1 MKNLMKYELRKT
13 LFTKEILLGVTAA
26 AEIAFLLGLYLEK
39 RNLLGIA
46 VFLLTCLAIGGVMVF
61 GLQSVLT
68 LHRDMNTKQSYML
81 FMTPNSSFKILG
93 SKVLENGLSILLTGA
108 CFFALGALD
117 VTLLFAKE
125 GTLQELWDAIERLL
139 HSINENI
146 EITGAGMACFTLSLL
161 ASWICIVTTA
171 YLAVV
176 ISSALLNGKRFNGL
190 LRFVRSALDGPF
202 HLVGHIARH
211 VFDRGRDGGV
221 RRGGGVVPVDA
232 GGEDGGDD
240 RQDDERGGG
249 VLGDHFQLALNALGL
264 VFVQEG
270 FGRAADGAQAGAVAL
285 LHQHGHDD
293 NQRDQH
299 QQYVD
304 DRQNYTHW

>member
-93 SKVLENGLSILLTGA
+93 AKVLENGLSILLTGA

-190 LRFVRSALDGPF
+190 LSFVLFLALTILITWVQQKAVSGA
-202 HLVGHIARH
+202 GHIN
-211 VFDRGRDGGV
+211 VFFLLQ
-221 RRGGGVVPVDA
+221 A
-232 GGEDGGDD
+232 
-240 RQDDERGGG
+240 
-249 VLGDHFQLALNALGL
+249 AIALGFSA
-264 VFVQEG
+264 VMY
-270 FGRAADGAQAGAVAL
+270 AATAQIMETKLSV
-285 LHQHGHDD
+285 
-293 NQRDQH
+293 
-299 QQYVD
+299 
-304 DRQNYTHW
+304 